1 MERSFDWLW
10 DKYKEGARDKFEE
23 VCYKIYKNEHPDA
36 EVKRVRVQHGDGGI
50 DVYIDYPDKFIV
62 VQCKF
67 FINELGDSQKSQIR
81 NSLGSVDKTELNE
94 WILAV
99 PLILSEKEAS
109 WWRKWKK
116 VKEEEFGIK
125 IRLHDED
132 DLLDLLKKHNLYDD
146 YFNTVKFDKDFIED
160 VVGKDEKKNI
170 HDRLYPLIS
179 ELSGVYYNLWD
190 IVVQVDQLAD
200 LRAHRLFK
208 ENTLLLNL
216 NRLTNLY
223 ALHAEGNSIFGK
235 RLRSE
240 EKISEETEL
249 RKKIMEDYYNLGL

>member
-1 MERSFDWLW
+1 M
-10 DKYKEGARDKFEE
+10 
-23 VCYKIYKNEHPDA
+23 
-36 EVKRVRVQHGDGGI
+36 
-50 DVYIDYPDKFIV
+50 
-62 VQCKF
+62 
-67 FINELGDSQKSQIR
+67 
-81 NSLGSVDKTELNE
+81 
-94 WILAV
+94 
-99 PLILSEKEAS
+99 
-109 WWRKWKK
+109 
-116 VKEEEFGIK
+116 KEEEFGIK

-179 ELSGVYYNLWD
+179 ELSGVDYNLWD